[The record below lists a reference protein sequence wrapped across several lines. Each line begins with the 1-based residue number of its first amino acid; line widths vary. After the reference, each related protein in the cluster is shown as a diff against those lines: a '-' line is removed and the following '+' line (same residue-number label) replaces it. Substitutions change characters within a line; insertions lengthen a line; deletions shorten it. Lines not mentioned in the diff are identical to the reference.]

1 MQRQRR
7 GVRAKEFAQVLV
19 LKERKRT
26 KVGGWGR

>member
-19 LKERKRT
+19 HKERKGA
-26 KVGGWGR
+26 KVGGRGT